1 MVLVKTVASLYT
13 FSDNSTL
20 GRSYFLTFAVSAPNV
35 WRGVSAGEL
44 VSLLSVTWIE
54 PPSLPDGAPP
64 PRLLILT
71 HIQRPLCT
79 LIFLKDTLAH
89 RVILSQD
96 SGDDDF
102 PCEDLVLPP
111 LQSFPAHRSRVSPAA
126 PAIAIAY
133 TLITPH
139 DYTF

>member
-1 MVLVKTVASLYT
+1 MGALLSLT
-13 FSDNSTL
+13 C
-20 GRSYFLTFAVSAPNV
+20 AVCAPNV
-35 WRGVSAGEL
+35 WRGVFAGEL

-89 RVILSQD
+89 RVIPSQD
-96 SGDDDF
+96 SGDDVF

-133 TLITPH
+133 PLITPH
-139 DYTF
+139 DSTF